1 MAGVGET
8 ERYRSNGASF
18 SCKIRESGGDLEY
31 SIMIRADTDHTL
43 ENHQERD
50 LKCSHLVHLYN
61 GTLLGH

>member
-1 MAGVGET
+1 MQ
-8 ERYRSNGASF
+8 ASAVRF
-18 SCKIRESGGDLEY
+18 ANLGGGDLEY